1 MITMSQ
7 VLLKP
12 GEVLAAILST
22 NHQRLI
28 DHILGSYTDACQKL
42 NTESSR
48 YPAELVE
55 LQRQGGYMNGLNKA
69 LGLLPSDH
77 PACAQLQ
84 TAQKESSTKQSALST
99 ESQQRKQRIS
109 ELCLY
114 LGLDEAAFLV
124 ESCKSWRYLSCGK
137 HLAEV
142 SLTPEQA
149 LYLNVLQGQ
158 NYWFTRSCILEIA
171 RCTNQTLEKLI
182 AYPLNMHRD
191 THTNLLQ
198 KKQAK
203 GEEVVVE
210 ELVDIHFV

>member
-1 MITMSQ
+1 MVMMDQ

-12 GEVLAAILST
+12 SEVLASILST
-22 NHQRLI
+22 HNQRLI
-28 DHILGSYTDACQKL
+28 NHTVRRYTDAGQKL
-42 NTESSR
+42 FADSSR
-48 YPAELVE
+48 YPSELGE
-55 LQRQGGYMNGLNKA
+55 LQRHEGYVNGLKRA
-69 LGLLPSDH
+69 LELLQSDN
-77 PACAQLQ
+77 PAYAQVQAAQRESNARQ
-84 TAQKESSTKQSALST
+84 TTLRI
-99 ESQQRKQRIS
+99 ESQQRKERIS

-114 LGLDEAAFLV
+114 LGLDEAAFLA
-124 ESCKSWRYLSCGK
+124 EACKSWRNSSAWK

-149 LYLNVLQGQ
+149 LYLNVIQGQ
-158 NYWFTRSCILEIA
+158 AYWFTRSHVLQISQCSI
-171 RCTNQTLEKLI
+171 QTLETLV

-191 THTNLLQ
+191 SHANLLQ